1 MCPAAALRRDT
12 DVKWISQIR
21 TGECGWQL
29 KRYHCHVWRRYSQG
43 ESISPSLGLSTF
55 FYVLIHHI
63 AACKFERL
71 VYLNTYRLTDF
82 HGLSAECINA
92 YHISSRSSVAVN
104 RWHNERWLMI
114 WYPIIVVIYLF
125 SSGRGYDIL
134 IQSLVLLFLYL
145 GYIHPPSILTY
156 GPFLRRGGGSL
167 FYRGSLIAF
176 DINRQSATPS
186 PYWLSRFIGGVYSTL
201 PYIVSYS
208 SVAVNQWHNERW
220 PMIWF
225 HIVERMFYDVVLVFV
240 FHIDERLIHWC
251 ISIWIWFSRHW
262 RW

>member
-1 MCPAAALRRDT
+1 MSILSLPKKIESFFHLYPIYHQCVIRIYAMVRRDTDVKWIKERRETALRRDTDVKWIKEQVCRCVLLAALRRDT

-71 VYLNTYRLTDF
+71 VYLNTYRLTVF
-82 HGLSAECINA
+82 RGLSAERINA

-114 WYPIIVVIYLF
+114 
-125 SSGRGYDIL
+125 
-134 IQSLVLLFLYL
+134 
-145 GYIHPPSILTY
+145 
-156 GPFLRRGGGSL
+156 
-167 FYRGSLIAF
+167 
-176 DINRQSATPS
+176 
-186 PYWLSRFIGGVYSTL
+186 
-201 PYIVSYS
+201 
-208 SVAVNQWHNERW
+208 
-220 PMIWF
+220 
-225 HIVERMFYDVVLVFV
+225 
-240 FHIDERLIHWC
+240 
-251 ISIWIWFSRHW
+251 
-262 RW
+262 